1 MGGTG
6 RKGIFQGRDRG
17 HRVKQRGKAEDRTQS
32 LNGEG
37 EWQGRLKEE
46 TQE

>member
-6 RKGIFQGRDRG
+6 RKEGTED
-17 HRVKQRGKAEDRTQS
+17 RVKQRGKAEDRTQS
-32 LNGEG
+32 SNGEG

-46 TQE
+46 TQA